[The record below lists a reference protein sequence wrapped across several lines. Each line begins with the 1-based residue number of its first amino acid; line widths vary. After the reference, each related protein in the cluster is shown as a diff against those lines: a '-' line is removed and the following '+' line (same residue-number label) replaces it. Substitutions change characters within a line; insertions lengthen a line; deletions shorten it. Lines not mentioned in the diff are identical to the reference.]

1 MGLKLVKEA
10 GVDQIPIFQKE
21 FEVAQGG
28 FLLDTTG
35 LPSGELV
42 TPGTPVG
49 FDEETRKVTVLKTA
63 KLYENSITTDVAA
76 SMVVTIGGVEFTISA
91 AAADADNANGIVMKF
106 VEGTEGVA
114 WDGNTLTVTLTTDD
128 TTNYNAAGLQ
138 TLLRT
143 ATEGAPDGITVT
155 GITVAGT
162 GTADLSGVELDVEG
176 TLAGGKEA
184 QDLKLVKG
192 HFFEVGEYVAAT
204 VGGAAYAISAID
216 TSNSDY
222 DLVTLETALGVA
234 LSAGD
239 VVFKSSATG
248 ASDGALHVTPKGLL
262 FDNVKVE
269 DNVTCGVVLRGTVYK
284 KRVANGIHSEVE
296 DALPLIIFSES
307 Y

>member
-28 FLLDTTG
+28 FLLDTTE

-49 FDEETRKVTVLKTA
+49 FDEETRKVNVLKTA
-63 KLYENSITTDVAA
+63 VLYEDATDEATTYKV
-76 SMVVTIGGVEFTISA
+76 
-91 AAADADNANGIVMKF
+91 N
-106 VEGTEGVA
+106 
-114 WDGNTLTVTLTTDD
+114 
-128 TTNYNAAGLQ
+128 
-138 TLLRT
+138 
-143 ATEGAPDGITVT
+143 
-155 GITVAGT
+155 
-162 GTADLSGVELDVEG
+162 
-176 TLAGGKEA
+176 
-184 QDLKLVKG
+184 KG
-192 HFFEVGEYVAAT
+192 HFFAVDENLAASVGD
-204 VGGAAYAISAID
+204 AAYAISAID
-216 TSNSDY
+216 TSNDNY
-222 DLVTLETALGVA
+222 DLVTLETALGVV
-234 LSAGD
+234 LSVGD
-239 VVFKSSATG
+239 VLFKSSANG
-248 ASDGALHVTPKGLL
+248 ASAGALDVTPKGLL

>member
-49 FDEETRKVTVLKTA
+49 FDEKTRKVNVLKTA
-63 KLYENSITTDVAA
+63 KLYENSVSTDVAA
-76 SMVVTIGGVEFTISA
+76 TLEVTIESVEFTITAKAS
-91 AAADADNANGIVMKF
+91 DADNANGIVFKF
-106 VEGTEGVA
+106 VDGTEGVA
-114 WDGNTLTVTLTTDD
+114 WNGNTLTVTLTTDRD
-128 TTNYNAAGLQ
+128 DYDAADLE
-138 TLLRT
+138 TLIQS
-143 ATEGAPDGITVT
+143 ATEGCPAGFSVDEVEVSGEGTPDLG
-155 GITVAGT
+155 
-162 GTADLSGVELDVEG
+162 DVELNEEEKFS
-176 TLAGGKEA
+176 GGKEA

-192 HFFEVGEYVAAT
+192 HFLKVGEYVAAT

-216 TSNSDY
+216 TSNDNY

-234 LSAGD
+234 LSVGD
-239 VVFKSSATG
+239 VIFKSSATG
-248 ASDGALHVTPKGLL
+248 ETDGALHVTPKGLL

-269 DNVTCGVVLRGTVYK
+269 DNVTCAVVLRGTVYK
-284 KRVANGIHSEVE
+284 KRVVNGIHSEVE
-296 DALPLIIFSES
+296 NALPLIIFSES